1 MTPPTKKIGF
11 KRFWGSLLI
20 ADAILLGFFVAICR
34 VLWPQINME
43 PVIKVLEI
51 SCCTGGGLLGINIV
65 EYLAPYMS
73 KNKNE

>member
-1 MTPPTKKIGF
+1 MTSPIKKIGF
-11 KRFWGSLLI
+11 KRLWGSLLI
-20 ADAILLGFFVAICR
+20 ADAILLGFFVAIGR
-34 VLWPQINME
+34 VLWPQIDME

-51 SCCTGGGLLGINIV
+51 SCCAGSGLLGINII